1 MAEHTLGHAAESQR
15 ALEILEQKHAKVL
28 AYQIAQVYA
37 WRGESDKA
45 FDWLDRAYR
54 QRDGGLTYLT
64 YNPFLNSLRG
74 DPRFKALLRKLKL
87 PET

>member
-1 MAEHTLGHAAESQR
+1 MAEHTLGHAAESTH
-15 ALEILEQKHAKVL
+15 ALEILEQKHANVW

-37 WRGESDKA
+37 WREEKDKA

-54 QRDGGLTYLT
+54 QRDGGLTYIT
-64 YNPFLNSLRG
+64 YDRFMNGLRG
-74 DPRFKALLRKLKL
+74 DPRYKALLRKLKL